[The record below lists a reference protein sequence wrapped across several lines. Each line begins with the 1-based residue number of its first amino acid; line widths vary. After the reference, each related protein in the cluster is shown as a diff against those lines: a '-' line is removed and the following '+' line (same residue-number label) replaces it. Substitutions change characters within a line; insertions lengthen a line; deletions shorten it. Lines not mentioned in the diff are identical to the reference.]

1 MAPWYASKVVPVS
14 RSLLALIAVVLLS
27 ACGPQRYEKLTETA
41 EPLRARFNADAGH
54 VRVVMLVA
62 PT

>member
-1 MAPWYASKVVPVS
+1 LAIALA
-14 RSLLALIAVVLLS
+14 LLAAA
-27 ACGPQRYEKLTETA
+27 ACVRTQPFGKLTDDG
-41 EPLRARFNADAGH
+41 EPFRARFNADAGH

>member
-1 MAPWYASKVVPVS
+1 V
-14 RSLLALIAVVLLS
+14 IAVRRLRPVVAALLLS
-27 ACGPQRYEKLTETA
+27 AACGTRPYEKLADNA
-41 EPLRARFNADAGH
+41 EPFKSRFNADAGH

>member
-1 MAPWYASKVVPVS
+1 MVS
-14 RSLLALIAVVLLS
+14 PRPRAVAAALLLS
-27 ACGPQRYEKLTETA
+27 AACGTYRYEKLA
-41 EPLRARFNADAGH
+41 GNGDPLRARFNADAGH

>member
-1 MAPWYASKVVPVS
+1 VS
-14 RSLLALIAVVLLS
+14 VRRLRPILGALLLS
-27 ACGPQRYEKLTETA
+27 AACGTYPYDKLAENG

-54 VRVVMLVA
+54 VRLVMLVA

>member
-1 MAPWYASKVVPVS
+1 MPALRRLRPI
-14 RSLLALIAVVLLS
+14 LAALLLS
-27 ACGPQRYEKLTETA
+27 AACGTYRYEKLAENG